1 MFFDTHAHYDSNRFD
16 KDRDAVLSSLP
27 ALGVGLVIDPGC
39 DEESSKAAVALSE
52 QYDFL
57 YAAVG
62 WQPQELKESYYDGAL
77 DLIWELAQHPKVV
90 AIGEVGLDY
99 YWDTSYNELQ
109 HEVLRRQLAMAQEL
123 ELPIIFH
130 NREAHGDSLSIVK
143 EFPRVRGVF
152 HCYSGSP
159 EMAKQLL
166 DLGWYLGFD
175 GPVTY
180 KNSRKHREVLEI
192 CPLDRILIETD
203 SPYLAPEPHRG
214 TRNHS
219 GNLRYIAGKI
229 AEIKGKTEEEIAD
242 ITMENGRRLFQI

>member
-1 MFFDTHAHYDSNRFD
+1 MFFDTHAHYDSYQFD

-27 ALGVGLVIDPGC
+27 GMGVELVVDPGC
-39 DEESSKAAVALSE
+39 DEESSRAAIALSD

-77 DLIWELAQHPKVV
+77 DVIRKLAQHPKVV

-123 ELPIIFH
+123 ELPVIFH
-130 NREAHGDSLSIVK
+130 DREAHGDSLSIVK

-166 DLGWYLGFD
+166 NLGWYLGFD

-219 GNLRYIAGKI
+219 GNLKYIAEKI
-229 AEIKGKTEEEIAD
+229 GEIKGKTEEEIAE
-242 ITMENGRRLFQI
+242 ITMENGRRLFRI

>member
-1 MFFDTHAHYDSNRFD
+1 MFFDTHAHYDSNRFG

-130 NREAHGDSLSIVK
+130 DREAHGDSLSIVK

>member
-1 MFFDTHAHYDSNRFD
+1 MFFDTHAHYDSYQFD

-27 ALGVGLVIDPGC
+27 GMGVELVVDPGC
-39 DEESSKAAVALSE
+39 DEESSRAAIALSD

-77 DLIWELAQHPKVV
+77 DTIRELAQHPKVV

-123 ELPIIFH
+123 ELPVIFH
-130 NREAHGDSLSIVK
+130 DREAHGDSLSIVK

-166 DLGWYLGFD
+166 NLGWYLGFD

-219 GNLRYIAGKI
+219 GNLKYIAEKI
-229 AEIKGKTEEEIAD
+229 GEIKGKTEEEIAE
-242 ITMENGRRLFQI
+242 ITMENGRRLFRI

>member
-130 NREAHGDSLSIVK
+130 DREAHGDSLSIVK

-242 ITMENGRRLFQI
+242 ITTENGRRLFRI

>member
-39 DEESSKAAVALSE
+39 DEESSKVAVALSE

-130 NREAHGDSLSIVK
+130 DREAHGDSLSIVK